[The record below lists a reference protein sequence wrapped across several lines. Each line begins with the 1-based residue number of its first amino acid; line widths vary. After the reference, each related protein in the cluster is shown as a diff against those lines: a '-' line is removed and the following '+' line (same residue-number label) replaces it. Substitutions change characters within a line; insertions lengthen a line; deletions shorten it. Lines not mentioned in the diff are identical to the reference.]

1 MIKTEGMVKT
11 IDDKLKVCWW
21 DKKTGRVL
29 CQRKRTSYTSAIVKE
44 IQAVYLTGTI
54 PVVKLIRE
62 TYNLSLRDS
71 LNVLNYLRTGTP
83 SFYYGASYLK
93 NFY

>member
-1 MIKTEGMVKT
+1 MIKTEGMTKT

-21 DKKTGRVL
+21 DKKAGRVL
-29 CQRKRTSYTSAIVKE
+29 YQRKRTSYTAAIVQE
-44 IQAVYLTGTI
+44 IQERYLTGTV
-54 PVVKLIRE
+54 PAVKFIRE

-71 LNVLNYLRTGTP
+71 LNVLNYLRNGVPTF
-83 SFYYGASYLK
+83 SSGASYLK